1 MKPMLKTR
9 FLVSRAVPFVLFFL
23 LQSALAPR
31 LSAQS
36 SADEVKTY
44 IRMLDQSRT
53 DDARRALPDLI
64 TKYQNTPELLYLQ
77 GRLAADGIEAVKFY
91 QSVVDNFPKS
101 EYAPDALHRIY
112 QYYYAL
118 GLYRTAEKK
127 LAQLKA
133 NYPNSTVVAG
143 TPSAKLPRQEELAVK
158 LPEKDT
164 AASDTPA
171 APGEIPVAPSTT
183 PAAPTQ
189 KPAPAEKPA
198 PVATRK
204 PYTLQVGAFST
215 VANAE
220 KQKGY
225 FEELGMTAEITNK
238 IRSGRSLHL
247 VWVGSFG
254 NAEEAKQASREIKSK
269 YKIDSIVVERY

>member
-1 MKPMLKTR
+1 MTQTYDIRVSLLRSITLLCFS
-9 FLVSRAVPFVLFFL
+9 FLTAAFAS
-23 LQSALAPR
+23 Q
-31 LSAQS
+31 LSAQT
-36 SADEVKTY
+36 SADEVKNY

-53 DDARRALPDLI
+53 DEVRRALPDLV
-64 TKYQNTPELLYLQ
+64 TKYQNTPELLYLE

-101 EYAPDALHRIY
+101 EYAPDALYRIY

-127 LAQLKA
+127 LAQLKSS
-133 NYPNSTVVAG
+133 YPNSPLAG
-143 TPSAKLPRQEELAVK
+143 GTLATKLPKKEEPAVK

-171 APGEIPVAPSTT
+171 APTEIPVAPSKT
-183 PAAPTQ
+183 PAAP
-189 KPAPAEKPA
+189 AEKTA
-198 PVATRK
+198 PVASRK

-215 VANAE
+215 LANAE

-225 FEELGMTAEITNK
+225 FEELGMTADITNK
-238 IRSGRSLHL
+238 IRGGRSLHL
-247 VWVGSFG
+247 VWVGSYA
-254 NAEEAKQASREIKSK
+254 NAEEAKQAAREIKSR
-269 YKIDSIVVERY
+269 YKIDSIVVEKY